1 MKLAMKRWYGPWSV
15 LKANRV
21 KRGMDAKRE
30 SEFQKTKDEA
40 SLQNTGRAGQE
51 TKGAGRANRSQQK
64 AKTGG
69 GKIAEG

>member
-21 KRGMDAKRE
+21 KRGMDAERE

-40 SLQNTGRAGQE
+40 SLQTSGRAGQKA
-51 TKGAGRANRSQQK
+51 KGAGRAKHTEQK
-64 AKTGG
+64 TKTGG